1 GPVPHRARHRW
12 GRRRGRPRHP
22 RRRFRQLGER
32 SDDDRARRR
41 ARDAPPGFPRL
52 PAADGRA
59 DRGRSRGDARRRAR
73 RRCAVMRARTLLAV
87 FAVAGLALTVAEDA
101 SAWSP
106 IDSRRPTWSGAAPY
120 ELNNAGSQDLGFAM
134 TETIVRQGMDD
145 WTRVAC
151 TSLTTSY

>member
-1 GPVPHRARHRW
+1 
-12 GRRRGRPRHP
+12 
-22 RRRFRQLGER
+22 
-32 SDDDRARRR
+32 
-41 ARDAPPGFPRL
+41 
-52 PAADGRA
+52 
-59 DRGRSRGDARRRAR
+59 SRGDARRRAR

-151 TSLTTSY
+151 TSLTTSYRGATSRRPTPGDGHSTIGWIESGWPFDSNAIGVTQ